1 MSSVGSQDS
10 MDSLDYSYLL
20 DGLYLSDGLV
30 EAPTLTS
37 KEIEDARVLYAPS

>member
-10 MDSLDYSYLL
+10 TDSVDYA
-20 DGLYLSDGLV
+20 YLSDGFV

-37 KEIEDARVLYAPS
+37 KEIEDARVLHAPS

>member
-1 MSSVGSQDS
+1 MSSVGSQDF
-10 MDSLDYSYLL
+10 MDSVDYSYLSN
-20 DGLYLSDGLV
+20 GFV

>member
-10 MDSLDYSYLL
+10 MDNLDYSYL
-20 DGLYLSDGLV
+20 SDGFV

-37 KEIEDARVLYAPS
+37 KEINDARVLYAPS